1 MATPFDIDNC
11 VKQNIIL
18 KATNTDY
25 NQKTD
30 DYINDNDNVSFITE
44 INEPLI
50 NVLSIKHV
58 KTYIELVGDPL
69 NLDMINIKINEYD
82 LIHSYNFQKI
92 THTHKV
98 KVPNPSFPYDRCQ
111 DIDDTSSITKKTSNE
126 TNRCFIS
133 LPITDSKFLSLKNDS
148 FAHIYGDPQS
158 YSANPAI
165 NNLKQ
170 FKVELFKSDGT
181 YYKYSE
187 IKTIFIELCILST
200 YKKLTQA

>member
-18 KATNTDY
+18 KATNSDY
-25 NQKTD
+25 NITGT
-30 DYINDNDNVSFITE
+30 DNVSFITE
-44 INEPLI
+44 INEPLK
-50 NVLSIKHV
+50 NVLSIKHI
-58 KTYIELVGDPL
+58 KTYIKLVTDPNPL
-69 NLDMINIKINEYD
+69 DLDMIYIKINDYD
-82 LIHSYNFQKI
+82 LIHSYNFKEI
-92 THTHKV
+92 THTHKY
-98 KVPNPSFPYDRCQ
+98 KIPNPSFPYDRSE
-111 DIDDTSSITKKTSNE
+111 DTEETSTIIKKTSNE

-133 LPITDSKFLSLKNDS
+133 LPITDSTFLSLKNDS

-165 NNLKQ
+165 NTLKQ

-200 YKKLTQA
+200 YKKITQV

>member
-18 KATNTDY
+18 KATNSDY
-25 NQKTD
+25 NITGT
-30 DYINDNDNVSFITE
+30 DNVSFITE
-44 INEPLI
+44 INEPLK

-58 KTYIELVGDPL
+58 KTYIELVNVPVD
-69 NLDMINIKINEYD
+69 LDMINIKINDYD
-82 LIHSYNFQKI
+82 LIHSYNFKDI
-92 THTHKV
+92 THTHKY
-98 KVPNPSFPYDRCQ
+98 KVPSISSPYDRDQ
-111 DIDDTSSITKKTSNE
+111 DTEETSSITKKTSNE